1 MAQVKNTI
9 KNGQQVVGLGAATE
23 TQIIPDDTRATFVY
37 FQVTTGTLQVT
48 VGTEGQENFIAAEI
62 FPFGTTHGINRMRV
76 EVNKDAEIAANR
88 RVIYIQG
95 TGTAYFT
102 W

>member
-9 KNGQQVVGLGAATE
+9 KNGQSVTGLGVATE
-23 TQIIPDDTRATFVY
+23 TQIIPDDTRAVFVY

-48 VGTEGQENFIAAEI
+48 VATEGQENVFASEI
-62 FPFGTTHGINRMRV
+62 FAFGTTHGINRMRV
-76 EVNKDAEIAANR
+76 EVSKDAESASNR

>member
-9 KNGQQVVGLGAATE
+9 KNGQSVTGLGAATE
-23 TQIIPDDTRATFVY
+23 TQIIPDDVRATIIF

-48 VGTEGQENFIAAEI
+48 VGTEGQENFITSEI
-62 FPFGTTHGINRMRV
+62 FSFGTTHGINQMRI
-76 EVNKDAEIAANR
+76 ENSKDAEIATNR
-88 RVIYIQG
+88 RVVYIQG